1 MNNENHHFSLIHRLN
16 PLNRLNWPHRFNR
29 LNPLRRLRQPFR
41 SPPFPSR
48 PQRLLLWVI
57 SLVLGFSLGLSGLG
71 RGHWEQPG
79 WGQAET
85 PAVFDAVPETPDTC
99 RVGVYVTDLRSFDLE
114 NQSYTVDFE
123 IWSVCPRADLTPLES
138 FTLLNAV
145 SWSKVVTSTLE
156 VPNQSGSFVSWETLY
171 WSRAE
176 VQATIYYNWTLRNYP
191 FDRQTLTL
199 RIQESAQ
206 DVESFIY
213 TPDFEQ
219 SGYPRSLRFSDWE
232 IQDFQIQESPV
243 IYDTTLGNPMLTDGQ
258 GAYSALRVSLELQ
271 RTNLISFLKL
281 TAGVYAAVALSA
293 MTLLLG
299 EDHSDRLGI
308 LVGTLF
314 AAVVNLQ
321 VASDSLGQDSEFGL
335 MDSIHV
341 LSILYIFSA
350 ACISLYSRHL
360 SEIGKESRAIRLDR
374 QISLP
379 IFCVSFTILN
389 IILISYAA
397 IVG

>member
-1 MNNENHHFSLIHRLN
+1 LNNEHH
-16 PLNRLNWPHRFNR
+16 
-29 LNPLRRLRQPFR
+29 PLRRLSPFRRLSQSHRLNQLSQRFR
-41 SPPFPSR
+41 SPYYSSFLR
-48 PQRLLLWVI
+48 RLLLWTV
-57 SLVLGFSLGLSGLG
+57 SLALGLSLGLSGLG
-71 RGHWEQPG
+71 RDRLDQPS
-79 WGQAET
+79 WSQEDPPPDASTVLQAL
-85 PAVFDAVPETPDTC
+85 PQNPDTC
-99 RVGVYVTDLRSFDLE
+99 RMGVYITDLRSFDLGE
-114 NQSYTVDFE
+114 QSFTADFE
-123 IWSVCPRADLTPLES
+123 VWSVCPRADLKPLES

-145 SWSKVVTSTLE
+145 SWSKGNSSTLE
-156 VPNQSGSFVSWETLY
+156 VANQSDSFTSREVLY
-171 WSRAE
+171 WSRTE
-176 VQATIYYNWTLRNYP
+176 ISATFFYNWNLRNYP
-191 FDRQTLTL
+191 FDRQVLTIG
-199 RIQESAQ
+199 IQESTQ

-232 IQDFQIQESPV
+232 ITDFRIQESPV
-243 IYDTTLGNPMLTDGQ
+243 IYDTTLGNPLIQEGK
-258 GAYSALRVSLELQ
+258 GAYSALKVSVELQ

-321 VASDSLGQDSEFGL
+321 VASDSLGQDGEFGL

-360 SEIGKESRAIRLDR
+360 SEIGKEKRALWLDR
-374 QISLP
+374 QLSLP
-379 IFCVSFTILN
+379 IFCISFTILN

>member
-1 MNNENHHFSLIHRLN
+1 MNNEHYQ
-16 PLNRLNWPHRFNR
+16 
-29 LNPLRRLRQPFR
+29 LRRLSAFRRLSQIRRLSRLSQLSQRLR
-41 SPPFPSR
+41 SPYFSSSLR
-48 PQRLLLWVI
+48 RLLLWTV
-57 SLVLGFSLGLSGLG
+57 SLALGLSLGLSGFG
-71 RGHWEQPG
+71 RDRLDQPS
-79 WGQAET
+79 WSQEDPPSDPPTVLEVT
-85 PAVFDAVPETPDTC
+85 PQTPDTC
-99 RVGVYVTDLRSFDLE
+99 RMGVYITDLRSFDLGA
-114 NQSYTVDFE
+114 QSFTADFE
-123 IWSVCPRADLTPLES
+123 VWSVCPQADLKPLES

-145 SWSKVVTSTLE
+145 SWSKGNSSTLE
-156 VPNQSGSFVSWETLY
+156 VANQSDSFTSREVLY
-171 WSRAE
+171 WSKAE
-176 VQATIYYNWTLRNYP
+176 VNATFFYNWNLRNYP
-191 FDRQTLTL
+191 FDRQVLTIG
-199 RIQESAQ
+199 IQESTQ

-232 IQDFQIQESPV
+232 ITDFQIQESPV
-243 IYDTTLGNPMLTDGQ
+243 IYDTTLGNPMMPDGK
-258 GAYSALRVSLELQ
+258 GAYSALRVSVELQ

-360 SEIGKESRAIRLDR
+360 SEIGKEKRAIWIDR
-374 QISLP
+374 QLSLP
-379 IFCVSFTILN
+379 VFCVSFTILN
-389 IILISYAA
+389 IIFISYAA